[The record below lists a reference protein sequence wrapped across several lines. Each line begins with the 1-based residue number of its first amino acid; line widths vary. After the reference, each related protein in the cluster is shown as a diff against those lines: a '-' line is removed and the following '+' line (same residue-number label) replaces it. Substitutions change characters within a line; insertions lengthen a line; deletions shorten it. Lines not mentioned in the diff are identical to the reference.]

1 RTDVGAVGIRRSG
14 VLVAACGL
22 ATLKLVACG
31 GRSVAIP
38 ILGALASSPLPANME
53 ASRAAGDGL
62 HPRPSAPGG
71 THTGG
76 CLRGV
81 WALGAG
87 RGKAAPPQ
95 PQASAVLMAWAWLV
109 LALVLA
115 ARVRRGTPVGR
126 LSGGL
131 RCCVRPMPIC
141 IVCAE
146 CLPVRNGK
154 PSGACFDCDL
164 LKHGQHKP
172 RPSKGWSVGP
182 LMLVGLPRI
191 SGPMRVPSG
200 FDGRGCLSPLPVAC
214 EHGGVKGGRRR
225 LAPPTV
231 GSRWHPHRGGVW
243 SSSSSVARDPEIS
256 STWLAKCRQ
265 SRHARLPH
273 GSWGMLLG
281 ALASSPSPAKVE
293 ASHRQVG
300 PVPRFLLLG
309 SQLVLRP
316 ESSCLPGHAWAC
328 LLPFA
333 CRDARMRRGTAGRQ
347 HPPQAA
353 SVVGPSALLPW
364 PRSVSCAA
372 YPSRRHSI
380 VPNVPFSPCAAPLG
394 AAARGGPQ
402 GARCVPRPAHGRT
415 CPGRW
420 PIASSPDLSDAE
432 HTVGTRPRPLFAP
445 KASVRRFVRTTP
457 ATVLGSSHA
466 GGGVGEE
473 CYLVDPASSHM
484 LVSKIKPCMCN
495 YSLFDGTCYS
505 DNRSNSRA
513 NTCNKPRLLE
523 GMHLLDKRSTRA
535 PPVAAMIHDN
545 STDRTALVPAT
556 HHSNFC
562 PINFRWVRFRRGS
575 LRNGYHIQ
583 GRQQARKLPNP
594 DTGRIHWRASLV
606 PAAAVIPAPIAWTL
620 GWAGR
625 SASGVHRSSRPFC
638 RRCAPGLN
646 WPGRASGAVTLK
658 KLECSKQ
665 AYALYTLAW
674 DNIIGFRSYYVG
686 LRDRTFAKDVF
697 INQERKLGARRRSDT
712 VLVSTIND
720 ADQGSAD
727 VAFRTPPAPYEK
739 SKSLGSGGSM
749 VARLKLKGI
758 DGRAPPGVEP
768 AA

>member
-1 RTDVGAVGIRRSG
+1 MSTPVTSLFFFKPII
-14 VLVAACGL
+14 
-22 ATLKLVACG
+22 G
-31 GRSVAIP
+31 G
-38 ILGALASSPLPANME
+38 
-53 ASRAAGDGL
+53 
-62 HPRPSAPGG
+62 
-71 THTGG
+71 GG
-76 CLRGV
+76 CLRGSGRTGR
-81 WALGAG
+81 AGA
-87 RGKAAPPQ
+87 RRPPRS
-95 PQASAVLMAWAWLV
+95 PQASAVLMAWAVRQRDSGGALERGSTV
-109 LALVLA
+109 LRA
-115 ARVRRGTPVGR
+115 ADAHLHRVRRMPSRPQRQAVGA
-126 LSGGL
+126 S
-131 RCCVRPMPIC
+131 
-141 IVCAE
+141 
-146 CLPVRNGK
+146 
-154 PSGACFDCDL
+154 FDCDL

-200 FDGRGCLSPLPVAC
+200 FDGRGCLSPLVAC
-214 EHGGVKGGRRR
+214 DAELVACGGRSVGNPDFGAAGDGLHPRPS
-225 LAPPTV
+225 AP
-231 GSRWHPHRGGVW
+231 GGTHTGRVW

-265 SRHARLPH
+265 SGMQGPAR
-273 GSWGMLLG
+273 G
-281 ALASSPSPAKVE
+281 AGVFAPRFPTRASS
-293 ASHRQVG
+293 RIF
-300 PVPRFLLLG
+300 VPTG
-309 SQLVLRP
+309 
-316 ESSCLPGHAWAC
+316 AC
-328 LLPFA
+328 LGVLA
-333 CRDARMRRGTAGRQ
+333 AVRAAATLECVVGRRGVGLSARHCVRNGRRQ

-402 GARCVPRPAHGRT
+402 GARCVPRPRT
-415 CPGRW
+415 AARARVVGPLRRRPISRMRNTRW
-420 PIASSPDLSDAE
+420 VRGL
-432 HTVGTRPRPLFAP
+432 GLCFAP

-457 ATVLGSSHA
+457 ATVLGSSH
-466 GGGVGEE
+466 GGPAGVGEE

-484 LVSKIKPCMCN
+484 LVSKIKPCM
-495 YSLFDGTCYS
+495 LILEL
-505 DNRSNSRA
+505 

>member
-1 RTDVGAVGIRRSG
+1 MSTPVTSLFFFKPIIGGGGCLRGSGRTGRAGARRPPRSPQASAVLMAWAWLVLALFWRRESGKGTPAGRLSGGLRCCVRPMPICIVCAECLPVRNGKPSGASFDCDLLKHGQHKPRPSKGWSVGPLMLVGLPPHKRTDVGAVGIRRSG
-14 VLVAACGL
+14 VL
-22 ATLKLVACG
+22 LVVG
-31 GRSVAIP
+31 EVSAIP

-95 PQASAVLMAWAWLV
+95 PPSLGRPHGLGVACVG
-109 LALVLA
+109 LVLA

-182 LMLVGLPRI
+182 LMLVGLPPHKRTDAGAVGI
-191 SGPMRVPSG
+191 RRS
-200 FDGRGCLSPLPVAC
+200 GCLSPLLVVGEVSAIPILGALASSPLPANM
-214 EHGGVKGGRRR
+214 EASRAAGDGLHPRPSAPGGTHTGR
-225 LAPPTV
+225 
-231 GSRWHPHRGGVW
+231 VW

-333 CRDARMRRGTAGRQ
+333 CRDARMRRGTAGVGLSARALRTDNIPRKPLQ
-347 HPPQAA
+347 SSAQARSCLGRGRFPVLHTHREGIPLSRTSRFRPALHPSGPRRGVDLKAPAVSHVPRTAARAGSLAHCVVARSLGCGTHGGYEASA
-353 SVVGPSALLPW
+353 SVCPESKRSALRANDARHRFGLVP
-364 PRSVSCAA
+364 CG
-372 YPSRRHSI
+372 RR
-380 VPNVPFSPCAAPLG
+380 G
-394 AAARGGPQ
+394 
-402 GARCVPRPAHGRT
+402 
-415 CPGRW
+415 
-420 PIASSPDLSDAE
+420 
-432 HTVGTRPRPLFAP
+432 
-445 KASVRRFVRTTP
+445 SVR
-457 ATVLGSSHA
+457 
-466 GGGVGEE
+466 E

-484 LVSKIKPCMCN
+484 LVSKIKPCMCK
-495 YSLFDGTCYS
+495 YELIQTV
-505 DNRSNSRA
+505 
-513 NTCNKPRLLE
+513 K
-523 GMHLLDKRSTRA
+523 
-535 PPVAAMIHDN
+535 
-545 STDRTALVPAT
+545 
-556 HHSNFC
+556 
-562 PINFRWVRFRRGS
+562 
-575 LRNGYHIQ
+575 LRMAH
-583 GRQQARKLPNP
+583 
-594 DTGRIHWRASLV
+594 
-606 PAAAVIPAPIAWTL
+606 
-620 GWAGR
+620 
-625 SASGVHRSSRPFC
+625 
-638 RRCAPGLN
+638 
-646 WPGRASGAVTLK
+646 
-658 KLECSKQ
+658 
-665 AYALYTLAW
+665 
-674 DNIIGFRSYYVG
+674 
-686 LRDRTFAKDVF
+686 
-697 INQERKLGARRRSDT
+697 
-712 VLVSTIND
+712 
-720 ADQGSAD
+720 
-727 VAFRTPPAPYEK
+727 
-739 SKSLGSGGSM
+739 
-749 VARLKLKGI
+749 
-758 DGRAPPGVEP
+758 
-768 AA
+768 

>member
-1 RTDVGAVGIRRSG
+1 MPSRPQRQAVGGRASIAILLKHGQHKPRPKQRLVGRSAYACRPPPHKRTRWRVPSG
-14 VLVAACGL
+14 FDGRGCLSPLVL

-31 GRSVAIP
+31 GRSVGNPRFWVRLLVA
-38 ILGALASSPLPANME
+38 PLPC
-53 ASRAAGDGL
+53 RTWRRQGRPRRGL

-71 THTGG
+71 THTG
-76 CLRGV
+76 R
-81 WALGAG
+81 
-87 RGKAAPPQ
+87 
-95 PQASAVLMAWAWLV
+95 
-109 LALVLA
+109 
-115 ARVRRGTPVGR
+115 
-126 LSGGL
+126 
-131 RCCVRPMPIC
+131 
-141 IVCAE
+141 
-146 CLPVRNGK
+146 
-154 PSGACFDCDL
+154 
-164 LKHGQHKP
+164 
-172 RPSKGWSVGP
+172 
-182 LMLVGLPRI
+182 
-191 SGPMRVPSG
+191 
-200 FDGRGCLSPLPVAC
+200 
-214 EHGGVKGGRRR
+214 
-225 LAPPTV
+225 
-231 GSRWHPHRGGVW
+231 VW

-281 ALASSPSPAKVE
+281 ALASSRRLRKWRRRTGKSVR
-293 ASHRQVG
+293 SLG
-300 PVPRFLLLG
+300 FCSSVPK
-309 SQLVLRP
+309 LVLRP

-333 CRDARMRRGTAGRQ
+333 CRDARMRRGDGGRWLVCSRHCVRNGRVSGDWRVWACWIPARAATTSPASRFSRRPKRAPALAAVGFLCCIPIAKAFHCPERPVFAPALHPSGPRRGVDLKAPAVSHVPRTAAR
-347 HPPQAA
+347 AR
-353 SVVGPSALLPW
+353 VVGPLRRRPI
-364 PRSVSCAA
+364 
-372 YPSRRHSI
+372 SRMRNTRW
-380 VPNVPFSPCAAPLG
+380 VP
-394 AAARGGPQ
+394 
-402 GARCVPRPAHGRT
+402 
-415 CPGRW
+415 
-420 PIASSPDLSDAE
+420 
-432 HTVGTRPRPLFAP
+432 RPRPLFAP

-466 GGGVGEE
+466 GGRGR
-473 CYLVDPASSHM
+473 
-484 LVSKIKPCMCN
+484 

-686 LRDRTFAKDVF
+686 LRDR
-697 INQERKLGARRRSDT
+697 S
-712 VLVSTIND
+712 ND
-720 ADQGSAD
+720 
-727 VAFRTPPAPYEK
+727 
-739 SKSLGSGGSM
+739 
-749 VARLKLKGI
+749 
-758 DGRAPPGVEP
+758 
-768 AA
+768 

>member
-1 RTDVGAVGIRRSG
+1 
-14 VLVAACGL
+14 
-22 ATLKLVACG
+22 
-31 GRSVAIP
+31 
-38 ILGALASSPLPANME
+38 ME

-71 THTGG
+71 THTG
-76 CLRGV
+76 R
-81 WALGAG
+81 
-87 RGKAAPPQ
+87 
-95 PQASAVLMAWAWLV
+95 
-109 LALVLA
+109 
-115 ARVRRGTPVGR
+115 
-126 LSGGL
+126 
-131 RCCVRPMPIC
+131 
-141 IVCAE
+141 
-146 CLPVRNGK
+146 
-154 PSGACFDCDL
+154 
-164 LKHGQHKP
+164 
-172 RPSKGWSVGP
+172 
-182 LMLVGLPRI
+182 
-191 SGPMRVPSG
+191 
-200 FDGRGCLSPLPVAC
+200 
-214 EHGGVKGGRRR
+214 
-225 LAPPTV
+225 
-231 GSRWHPHRGGVW
+231 VW

-300 PVPRFLLLG
+300 PVPRFFAP
-309 SQLVLRP
+309 RFP
-316 ESSCLPGHAWAC
+316 TRASSRIFVPTGAC
-328 LLPFA
+328 LGVLAAVRLP
-333 CRDARMRRGTAGRQ
+333 RRSNASWDGGRWLVC
-347 HPPQAA
+347 
-353 SVVGPSALLPW
+353 SGI
-364 PRSVSCAA
+364 A
-372 YPSRRHSI
+372 YVMGAHSI

-484 LVSKIKPCMCN
+484 LVSKIKPCM
-495 YSLFDGTCYS
+495 Y
-505 DNRSNSRA
+505 
-513 NTCNKPRLLE
+513 
-523 GMHLLDKRSTRA
+523 KRSTRA